1 MKRFAELLT
10 VLDHTTRTG
19 AKVDAIAAQLRAAL
33 DEENRGRRADA
44 AWTVYLL
51 AGQRHRRVLTSRAL
65 RAAFERVSGLPDW
78 LIEQAY
84 AHVGDGAETV
94 ALLLRGER
102 RGGRLA
108 PAGGDGLDAPLHV
121 WMDERIPALAG
132 LEEVERDALLT
143 DWWAQLPEDQL
154 YVLNKLLTGGLRVG
168 VSKRL
173 VERALA
179 QAADLPRER
188 VTHRLIG
195 DLDPTP
201 EAFAAWTAPDDGSV
215 PPSHPYPFLLAP
227 ALRGPAD
234 LPGGPDAWWAEVKLD
249 GIRAQIVRRA
259 GEAHL
264 WSRGEE
270 RISRAFPELI
280 DAAAALPD
288 GTVLDGEIVAWGEDG
303 PERFG
308 ALQPRLGRVAAP
320 PALRRRAP
328 VRFVAYDL
336 LEDGGDDARERPL
349 AERRAALQALL
360 GAGDDAPVAAP
371 AWPGTDAPTLLV
383 SPRLAYGDV
392 GALDALREAA
402 RGWGGEGLMLK
413 GRDTPYG
420 VGRVHGVWWKHKVEP
435 FRLDAVLLYAQAGSG
450 RRSGLF
456 TDLTLGLWD
465 GDELVPF
472 AKAYSGLSDR
482 EFARL
487 GRWVRANTTERFG
500 PVRAVPPVQVFEL
513 AFEGIWRN
521 ARRKSGL
528 GVRFPRIVRW
538 REDKPASEADTLH
551 AARALLEAAS

>member
-1 MKRFAELLT
+1 VRRFAELLA

-19 AKVDAIAAQLRAAL
+19 AKVDAIAAELRAAL
-33 DEENRGRRADA
+33 DADDAGRRADA

-65 RAAFERVSGLPDW
+65 RAAFERISGLPAW

-102 RGGRLA
+102 RAGRLA
-108 PAGGDGLDAPLHV
+108 EADDDLDAPLHV
-121 WMDERIPALAG
+121 WMDGRIPGLADLG
-132 LEEVERDALLT
+132 EAERDVRLAA
-143 DWWAQLPEDQL
+143 WWARLPEDQL

-195 DLDPTP
+195 DLDPTS
-201 EAFAAWTAPDDGSV
+201 EAFAGWTAPDDGSV

-227 ALRGPAD
+227 ALRGPDD
-234 LPGGPDAWWAEVKLD
+234 LPGGADAWWAEVKLD

-270 RISRAFPELI
+270 RISRAFPALI
-280 DAAAALPD
+280 AAAEALPD

-336 LEDGGDDARERPL
+336 LELGGADVRERPL

-360 GAGDDAPVAAP
+360 GRGDDAPVAAP
-371 AWPGTDAPTLLV
+371 AWPGPDAPALLV
-383 SPRLAYGDV
+383 SPRLAYADV
-392 GALDALREAA
+392 EALDALRDAA

-413 GRDTPYG
+413 GRATAYG
-420 VGRVHGVWWKHKVEP
+420 VGRVHGAWWKHKVEP

-482 EFARL
+482 EFTRL

-538 REDKPASEADTLH
+538 REDKPASEADTLD
-551 AARALLEAAS
+551 AARALLAVGS

>member
-1 MKRFAELLT
+1 VKRFAELLT

-19 AKVDAIAAQLRAAL
+19 AKVDAIAAELRAAL
-33 DEENRGRRADA
+33 AADDVGRRADA

-65 RAAFERVSGLPDW
+65 RAAFERISGLPAW

-102 RGGRLA
+102 RAGRLA
-108 PAGGDGLDAPLHV
+108 PRDGADLDAPLHV
-121 WMDERIPALAG
+121 WMGERIPALAD
-132 LEEVERDALLT
+132 LDDERRDARLAG
-143 DWWAQLPEDQL
+143 WWTRLPEDQL

-201 EAFAAWTAPDDGSV
+201 EAFAAWTAPDDGGV
-215 PPSHPYPFLLAP
+215 PPSQPYPFLLAP
-227 ALRGPAD
+227 ALRGPDD
-234 LPGGPDAWWAEVKLD
+234 LPGGAEAWWAEVKLD

-270 RISRAFPELI
+270 RIARAFPELV
-280 DAAAALPD
+280 AAAETLPD

-303 PERFG
+303 PAAFG

-336 LEDGGDDARERPL
+336 LERGGEDLRERPL
-349 AERRAALQALL
+349 ERRRAALHALL
-360 GAGDDAPVAAP
+360 GTGDDGPVDAP
-371 AWPGTDAPTLLV
+371 AWPGDEAPTLLI
-383 SPRLAYGDV
+383 SPRLAYHDV
-392 GALDALREAA
+392 ADLDALRDAA

-413 GRDTPYG
+413 GRATPYG
-420 VGRVHGVWWKHKVEP
+420 VGRVHGAWWKHKVEP

-482 EFARL
+482 EFTRL
-487 GRWVRANTTERFG
+487 GRWVRAHTTERFG

-538 REDKPASEADTLH
+538 REDKPAAEADTLD